1 MRVQSGWARGAA
13 SLWVRP
19 GPLLSR
25 GLTPPWL
32 GQWGLSGGHRY
43 STTGQELF
51 HCFEAVMQ
59 VHNPPEGASREVIQA
74 ADSPLGGIR
83 VGLPGRQWGGGQDGA
98 ACLGPQAGSGQ
109 RHIPGG

>member
-1 MRVQSGWARGAA
+1 MGAQLN
-13 SLWVRP
+13 S
-19 GPLLSR
+19 
-25 GLTPPWL
+25 
-32 GQWGLSGGHRY
+32 HRY
-43 STTGQELF
+43 LTTGQELF
-51 HCFEAVMQ
+51 QCFEADRVMQ
-59 VHNPPEGASREVIQA
+59 VHGSPEGASRKVIQA